1 MLLVRRSPRRQASL
15 PRRRRWPDRPLQ
27 HSPARSRSWSLWS
40 PPSPM
45 HRLNAPL
52 AALLSSSQPS
62 RCCELPNPLYTH
74 RVPQA
79 PMRRSTRP
87 ASGCGVQVHSAVQ
100 TAFPAVAYAAPDGS
114 SMQDGL
120 QQPLMPE
127 LSGEVLPPEASV
139 GYVPAQ
145 DVQRVSSPS
154 PPESVAS
161 EVASKATTA
170 QQPSA

>member
-1 MLLVRRSPRRQASL
+1 MARSSPTAQPRPQPQLEFMVTPIADAPPQRSPSS
-15 PRRRRWPDRPLQ
+15 
-27 HSPARSRSWSLWS
+27 SPQQQPAQPMLRAPEPALHASRS
-40 PPSPM
+40 PSPD
-45 HRLNAPL
+45 APIH
-52 AALLSSSQPS
+52 
-62 RCCELPNPLYTH
+62 E
-74 RVPQA
+74 
-79 PMRRSTRP
+79 
-87 ASGCGVQVHSAVQ
+87 